1 MKVWVI
7 ELREQADIPGYGD
20 TVVMHV
26 ASSEEKARQWCVD
39 YKKELLTTDGN
50 SWYAIATEEVDGEIV
65 QDHNMI
71 YYGRENEQEPFG
83 WLETQP
89 IQ

>member
-7 ELREQADIPGYGD
+7 ELREQSDIPGYGD

-39 YKKELLTTDGN
+39 NVDALLETDNN
-50 SWYAIATEEVDGEIV
+50 SWFAIATEEVDGGIA

-71 YYGRENEQEPFG
+71 YYGRNGKQ
-83 WLETQP
+83 LEEQP